1 MFGGGIPFGHFGGGM
16 PGGMG
21 GGPSEDVDTTKLY
34 ETLEVDK
41 SASKKDIRTAYM
53 KLSRTHHPD
62 KGGQS

>member
-1 MFGGGIPFGHFGGGM
+1 M

-41 SASKKDIRTAYM
+41 SASKKDIRKAYM